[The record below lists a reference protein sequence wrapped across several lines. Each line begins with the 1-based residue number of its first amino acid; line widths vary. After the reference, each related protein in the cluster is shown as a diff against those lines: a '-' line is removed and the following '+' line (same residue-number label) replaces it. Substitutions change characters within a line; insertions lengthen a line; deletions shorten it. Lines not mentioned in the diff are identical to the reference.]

1 MNDDNKNNIN
11 TPYNIM
17 NDNNPFQ
24 NSQNIPTQSQIVQI
38 NRNQDIMYYLRQIA
52 DNTAVQRRRNED
64 GDLVSGIVI
73 FLITLFMIYM
83 GVSFYLR
90 GGFMTTVGPHL
101 FFMILGVF
109 LAIILLHRQEAN
121 IARNIHCKKNNLNL
135 IKFN

>member
-1 MNDDNKNNIN
+1 MNEDNKNNTN

-24 NSQNIPTQSQIVQI
+24 NSQQNIPTQSQIVQI

-52 DNTAVQRRRNED
+52 DNTAAQRRRNED

-90 GGFMTTVGPHL
+90 GGFGTTVGPHL
-101 FFMILGVF
+101 FFMILAIF

-121 IARNIHCKKNNLNL
+121 IARNIHCKK
-135 IKFN
+135 K

>member
-1 MNDDNKNNIN
+1 MNDDNNKNNIN

-24 NSQNIPTQSQIVQI
+24 NSQSIPTQSQIVQI

-52 DNTAVQRRRNED
+52 DNTAAQRRRNED

-83 GVSFYLR
+83 SVSFCC
-90 GGFMTTVGPHL
+90 VGDS
-101 FFMILGVF
+101 G
-109 LAIILLHRQEAN
+109 LL
-121 IARNIHCKKNNLNL
+121 
-135 IKFN
+135 